1 MAADRVVAFMDHIRI
16 FQEQVE
22 KLKALHVDSAE
33 YSCLKAIVLFTTGKL
48 LDILFVD
55 TPALLSKINQSF
67 STLNNE
73 YDLMQVVKT
82 HLDSFASTAST
93 TFLSNNNNNNNT
105 SNSNLNPANPEPI
118 SPKTNQ
124 KLKLN
129 SSDSSSLNQSPQS
142 PNTSNNTSLNSS
154 SGNSSGISV
163 GVSPSLSFYHHHQ
176 AAFQHIQTPTRS
188 YGSLDDF
195 LSSQPDSP
203 YSLSNSLFSSY
214 NQLSSSLG
222 SSPNTPSNATDF
234 TKFSPYNWS
243 NRRWRVST
251 LSLSVGMWS
260 SLLKCFFFVVSSIC
274 YSVAHSS
281 LECVSVVNEI
291 IRTINE
297 AHRTIDSHERNLNK
311 ELSEVEEHTS
321 TFLWLLSSSKAIFPI
336 SIVNCNQGRVLS
348 FIAFM

>member
-55 TPALLSKINQSF
+55 TPALLSKINENFATLTTENDLMHMVKVHLESF
-67 STLNNE
+67 SSSANT
-73 YDLMQVVKT
+73 
-82 HLDSFASTAST
+82 SFSSGA
-93 TFLSNNNNNNNT
+93 NNNNNNNNNPNT
-105 SNSNLNPANPEPI
+105 TNSNLIITNPEPH

-129 SSDSSSLNQSPQS
+129 LSDSLCSLNQSPNT

-163 GVSPSLSFYHHHQ
+163 GISPSLSFYHHHQ

-195 LSSQPDSP
+195 LSSDSP
-203 YSLSNSLFSSY
+203 YTLSSNLLNSF
-214 NQLSSSLG
+214 NQFANSSLG
-222 SSPNTPSNATDF
+222 SSSSSANNSGTDF
-234 TKFSPYNWS
+234 AKFSPYNW
-243 NRRWRVST
+243 NTRR
-251 LSLSVGMWS
+251 
-260 SLLKCFFFVVSSIC
+260 
-274 YSVAHSS
+274 
-281 LECVSVVNEI
+281 
-291 IRTINE
+291 
-297 AHRTIDSHERNLNK
+297 
-311 ELSEVEEHTS
+311 
-321 TFLWLLSSSKAIFPI
+321 
-336 SIVNCNQGRVLS
+336 
-348 FIAFM
+348 